1 MTISVSS
8 AGEMVQMLSFADG
21 LKDSYEAITNVLEKL
36 PDGGQVIIDVQKC
49 VLVNPVHLVDLIKAL
64 EEENKRQKQRFLK
77 GRPVIVLDPNEGLEL
92 LLKWLFREIHCSLI
106 VAFSDKNTGRIR
118 DQKVLNLPDYLSR
131 ALRIIGRRNGTTS
144 HQLEGLLGKE
154 YKTPARECL
163 RQLYRRGL
171 VLRTGCGPNYGGCP
185 HFIFKAVKV
194 SKDLQLK

>member
-1 MTISVSS
+1 MVKSVSPV
-8 AGEMVQMLSFADG
+8 ADMVQRLSFAGD
-21 LKDSYEAITNVLEKL
+21 LKDSYEAITSALERL

-64 EEENKRQKQRFLK
+64 EAENKKQKQRILR

-92 LLKWLFREIHCSLI
+92 LLKWLFREIHCSLL
-106 VAFSDKNTGRIR
+106 VAFSDKKTGRIR

-131 ALRIIGRRNGTTS
+131 ALKIVGRRDGTTA

-171 VLRTGCGPNYGGCP
+171 VLRTGCGPNYGGSP
-185 HFIFKAVKV
+185 HFIFKTVKV